1 MSSHLPNV
9 IVLIGATATGKTE
22 LAIEIAE
29 YFKTHIHNI
38 DSRQIYK
45 SMDIGTA
52 KPSEK
57 QQQKIKHFLIDI
69 KEPIHPINVKQFQKI
84 AQKSIKKEIK
94 KDNLPSL
101 VGGSGLY
108 MNSITKGFFVPD
120 IPPQNNLPFLVGGS
134 GLYMNSIIKGFFVP
148 NVPPQNNLRRQ
159 LEELDNKECW
169 ELLKNCDPISA
180 KKINFADQIRT
191 IRALE
196 VFYVTGQPLSS
207 QKDQKPPKWRIL
219 ELGLNRD
226 NLKERISRRTKNMFV
241 SGIIEETKNLIS
253 RYGSDL
259 PILETIGY
267 REAKDV
273 LNNNL
278 PIDKAIE
285 LTTIKTN
292 QFAKRQKTWFRNKNN
307 PIWLNNKNLLKD
319 AIIKIES
326 FLD

>member
-1 MSSHLPNV
+1 
-9 IVLIGATATGKTE
+9 
-22 LAIEIAE
+22 
-29 YFKTHIHNI
+29 
-38 DSRQIYK
+38 
-45 SMDIGTA
+45 
-52 KPSEK
+52 
-57 QQQKIKHFLIDI
+57 
-69 KEPIHPINVKQFQKI
+69 
-84 AQKSIKKEIK
+84 
-94 KDNLPSL
+94 
-101 VGGSGLY
+101 

-120 IPPQNNLPFLVGGS
+120 IPPQNH
-134 GLYMNSIIKGFFVP
+134 
-148 NVPPQNNLRRQ
+148 LRGQ
-159 LEELDNKECW
+159 LEKLGEKECW
-169 ELLKNCDPISA
+169 ELLKSCDPISA

-207 QKDQKPPKWRIL
+207 QKVQKPPEWRIL

-226 NLKERISRRTKNMFV
+226 DLKERISRRTKNMFL
-241 SGIIEETKNLIS
+241 SGIIEETKHLIS

-267 REAKDV
+267 CEAKNV

-326 FLD
+326 FLG

>member
-1 MSSHLPNV
+1 MSTNSPHIV
-9 IVLIGATATGKTE
+9 VLIGPTASGKTE
-22 LAIEIAE
+22 LAIEIAN

-38 DSRQIYK
+38 DSRQVYK

-52 KPSEK
+52 KPSK
-57 QQQKIKHFLIDI
+57 NQQKKIKHFLIDI
-69 KEPIHPINVKQFQKI
+69 AEPINPINVKQFQEI
-84 AQKSIKKEIK
+84 AQKSIQKEIK
-94 KDNLPSL
+94 QNNLPLL

-108 MNSITKGFFVPD
+108 MNAITKGFFVPD
-120 IPPQNNLPFLVGGS
+120 
-134 GLYMNSIIKGFFVP
+134 
-148 NVPPQNNLRRQ
+148 VPPQNNLREQ
-159 LEELDNKECW
+159 LEELGQKECW

-180 KKINFADQIRT
+180 KKINLADQIRT

-196 VFYVTGQPLSS
+196 VFYVTGKPLSS
-207 QKDQKPPKWRIL
+207 QKVQKPPQWKIL
-219 ELGLNRD
+219 ELGLNSD
-226 NLKERISRRTKNMFV
+226 NLKERISRRTKNMFL

-273 LNNNL
+273 LKNNL
-278 PIDKAIE
+278 TIDKAIE
-285 LTTIKTN
+285 LTTTKTI

-326 FLD
+326 FLG

>member
-1 MSSHLPNV
+1 MSSYPPHV
-9 IVLIGATATGKTE
+9 IILIGPTASGKTE

-52 KPSEK
+52 KPSK
-57 QQQKIKHFLIDI
+57 NQQKKIKHFLIDI
-69 KEPIHPINVKQFQKI
+69 EEPIHPINVKQFQGI
-84 AQKSIKKEIK
+84 AQKSINREIQQ
-94 KDNLPSL
+94 DNLPFL

-120 IPPQNNLPFLVGGS
+120 
-134 GLYMNSIIKGFFVP
+134 
-148 NVPPQNNLRRQ
+148 VPPQNNLRRQ
-159 LEELDNKECW
+159 LEELGQKKCW
-169 ELLKNCDPISA
+169 DLLKNCDPLST
-180 KKINFADQIRT
+180 KKINFADHIRT

-196 VFYVTGQPLSS
+196 VFYVTGKPFSTLQV
-207 QKDQKPPKWRIL
+207 QKPPDWRIL
-219 ELGLNRD
+219 ELGLDRD
-226 NLKERISRRTKNMFV
+226 NLKERILQRTKNMFL
-241 SGIIEETKNLIS
+241 SGIIEETNHLIS
-253 RYGSDL
+253 KYGFDL

-273 LNNNL
+273 LNNHST
-278 PIDKAIE
+278 IDKAIE
-285 LTTIKTN
+285 LTTTKTI

-326 FLD
+326 FLG